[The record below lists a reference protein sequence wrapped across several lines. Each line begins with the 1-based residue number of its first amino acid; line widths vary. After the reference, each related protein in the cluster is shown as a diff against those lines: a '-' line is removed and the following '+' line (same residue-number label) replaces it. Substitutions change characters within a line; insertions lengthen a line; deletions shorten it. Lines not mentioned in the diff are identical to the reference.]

1 MDRPPLLVSACL
13 AGAACRYDGGALP
26 DAEVVALA
34 AAGEAI
40 AVCPE
45 VAAGLPTPRAA
56 AEIVGGDGYDVLDGR
71 ARVLTADGEDCTD
84 AFRRGAELV
93 AAEAVAQG
101 VRAAVLQARSPSCG
115 TGAIHDGAFAG
126 RVVPGDGVLTAALL
140 RAGVSVEARR
150 GVLPGP

>member
-26 DAEVVALA
+26 
-34 AAGEAI
+34 
-40 AVCPE
+40 
-45 VAAGLPTPRAA
+45 
-56 AEIVGGDGYDVLDGR
+56 
-71 ARVLTADGEDCTD
+71 DGEDCTD